1 MSRLARTL
9 LAALGALVLVV
20 GAGCTEQPPAGPNP
34 LPNASGSVSASPG
47 VTLPPVGNGC
57 RDVATQGLTL
67 RLVNA
72 AGHSIA
78 AVDLGS
84 GPMGVVLAHQ
94 SDASMCQW
102 LPYATVLA
110 SKGYRVVAFDFAG
123 FGASSMPRQ
132 KTYLEDIR
140 TVVSYLRD
148 RGTPR
153 VVVMGASMGATMS
166 IVAAAAIERPP
177 VEGVIALSPPLM
189 FDGVNAEKAAPSL
202 HTPALYIAGDADGDY
217 EVYAQQINQ
226 ATPSELRNLLVV
238 SAPQH
243 GIQFVAADTPEAA
256 AVRAAIESFLA
267 QRLRPGP
274 SGSPTPR

>member
-1 MSRLARTL
+1 MFRLAKAV
-9 LAALGALVLVV
+9 LAALGVLVL
-20 GAGCTEQPPAGPNP
+20 AATTGCSEEPAGPP
-34 LPNASGSVSASPG
+34 PAPNSSVSGSASPG
-47 VTLPPVGNGC
+47 PTLPPVGNGC
-57 RDVATQGLTL
+57 RDLAVEGRTL

-123 FGASSMPRQ
+123 YGASSMPKQ

-148 RGTPR
+148 RGTSR

-166 IVAAAAIERPP
+166 IVAAAAITPP
-177 VEGVIALSPPLM
+177 VQGVIALSPPLQ
-189 FDGVNAEKAAPSL
+189 FDGVNAERAAPSL
-202 HTPALYIAGDADGDY
+202 RTPALYVAGDEDGDY
-217 EVYAQQINQ
+217 EVYARQINQ
-226 ATPSELRNLLVV
+226 ATPVALRNLMVESV
-238 SAPQH
+238 GHH

-256 AVRAAIESFLA
+256 KVRSAIEAFLA
-267 QRLRPGP
+267 QHLRPTP

>member
-1 MSRLARTL
+1 MSRLARTVF
-9 LAALGALVLVV
+9 AAMGALVLAV
-20 GAGCTEQPPAGPNP
+20 GAGCSEEPAGPAP
-34 LPNASGSVSASPG
+34 LPNPTASSAVSPG
-47 VTLPPVGNGC
+47 VTPPPVGNGC
-57 RDVATQGLTL
+57 RELATQGRTL

-110 SKGYRVVAFDFAG
+110 SKGYRVVAFDFVG
-123 FGASSMPRQ
+123 YGSSSIPQQ

-148 RGTPR
+148 RGTPK

-166 IVAAAAIERPP
+166 IVAAAAIAPP
-177 VEGVIALSPPLM
+177 VDGVIALSPPLV

-202 HTPALYIAGDADGDY
+202 RTPALYVAGDSDGDY
-217 EVYAQQINQ
+217 EVYARQIND
-226 ATPSELRNLLVV
+226 ATPADLRNLVV
-238 SAPQH
+238 ESASQH
-243 GIQFVAADTPEAA
+243 GIQFVAADTPEAV
-256 AVRAAIESFLA
+256 AVRSAIEAFLA
-267 QRLRPGP
+267 QRLRPAP
-274 SGSPTPR
+274 AGSSSPR

>member
-9 LAALGALVLVV
+9 LAAAGALVLAV
-20 GAGCTEQPPAGPNP
+20 GAGCAEEPAGPVTP
-34 LPNASGSVSASPG
+34 PDATGSGSASPG
-47 VTLPPVGNGC
+47 ASLPPVGTGC
-57 RDVATQGLTL
+57 RELATQGRTL

-72 AGHSIA
+72 AGASLA
-78 AVDLGS
+78 AVDFGS

-102 LPYATVLA
+102 LPYATLLA

-123 FGASSMPRQ
+123 FGASSRPQQ

-153 VVVMGASMGATMS
+153 VVVMGASMGATMG
-166 IVAAAAIERPP
+166 IVATAAITPP
-177 VEGVIALSPPLM
+177 VDGVIALSPPLA
-189 FDGVNAEKAAPSL
+189 FSGVNAEKAAPSL
-202 HTPALYIAGDADGDY
+202 RAPALYVAGDDDGDY
-217 EVYAQQINQ
+217 EVYARQINQ
-226 ATPSELRNLLVV
+226 ATPPDLRNLVV
-238 SAPQH
+238 VNAPQH

-256 AVRAAIESFLA
+256 EVRSEIEAFLA
-267 QRLRPGP
+267 ERLRPSP